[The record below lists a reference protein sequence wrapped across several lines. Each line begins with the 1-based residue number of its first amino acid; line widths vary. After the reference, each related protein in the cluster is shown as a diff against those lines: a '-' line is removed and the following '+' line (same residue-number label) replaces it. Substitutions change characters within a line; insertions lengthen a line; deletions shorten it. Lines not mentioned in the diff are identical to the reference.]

1 MNWDKAI
8 YGDDS
13 IINKVITIDY
23 GTKEL
28 ASKDVRRRSTRR

>member
-1 MNWDKAI
+1 MNWEKAT

-28 ASKDVRRRSTRR
+28 ASKDVRRRSKRR